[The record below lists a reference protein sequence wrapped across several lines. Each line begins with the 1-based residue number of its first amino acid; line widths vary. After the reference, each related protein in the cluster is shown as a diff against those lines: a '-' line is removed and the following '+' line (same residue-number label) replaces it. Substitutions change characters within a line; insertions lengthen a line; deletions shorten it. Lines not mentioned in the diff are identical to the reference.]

1 MDAEGRVD
9 VFLESV
15 ELLDG
20 LLFGAFVASYVDV
33 DDGARGDVGGQQD
46 GRELNLWCALVPLDM
61 SPFRAEPCIRTSRL
75 SSVSSTATPASTLP
89 TVSDTSIFGYV
100 QCR

>member
-9 VFLESV
+9 VVLKSV

-20 LLFGAFVASYVDV
+20 LLFGGLIASYVDV
-33 DDGARGDVGGQQD
+33 YDGARGDVGGQQD

-61 SPFRAEPCIRTSRL
+61 PPFRPEPCVRTNRL
-75 SSVSSTATPASTLP
+75 SSVSNTATPASTLP